1 MAGHSKWA
9 NIKRRKGAQDAA
21 RGKLFTKL
29 IREITVAAQMGGGD
43 LDANARLRLAV
54 DKARSNSMPKDNI
67 ARAIAKG
74 SGELDTANYEELTME
89 GYGVG
94 GVAVLLEILTDNR
107 NRTASEVRHAFSSNN
122 GNLGTNGC
130 VGYMFHCKG
139 VILVV
144 GDEVDEDELMLTA
157 LDLGAEDVS
166 KEEEGWEVLTEQDT
180 FETVRNG
187 LQEIGLTLESA
198 ELTFV
203 PDNTQAIEGAQADQ
217 LMRMVET
224 LEDCDDV
231 QGVHHNADISNEE
244 LARIVG

>member
-21 RGKLFTKL
+21 RGKRFTKL

-43 LDANARLRLAV
+43 LEANARLRLAV
-54 DKARSNSMPKDNI
+54 DKGRSNSMPKDNI

-74 SGELDTANYEELTME
+74 SGELNTANYEELTME
-89 GYGVG
+89 GYGTS

-107 NRTASEVRHAFSSNN
+107 NRTASLVRHAFASCN
-122 GNLGTNGC
+122 GNLGTHGC
-130 VGYMFHCKG
+130 VGYMFHRKG

-144 GDEVDEDELMLTA
+144 GNDVDEDELMLTA

-166 KEEEGWEVLTEQDT
+166 KESEGWEVLTAQDT

-187 LQEIGLTLESA
+187 LEEMGIALESA

-203 PDNTQAIEGAQADQ
+203 PDNTLVIEGAQAD
-217 LMRMVET
+217 LFVRMVET

-231 QGVHHNADISNEE
+231 QGVHHNADISDEE

>member
-9 NIKRRKGAQDAA
+9 NIKRRKGAQDAI

-29 IREITVAAQMGGGD
+29 IREITVAAQLGGGE
-43 LDANARLRLAV
+43 LEANARLRLAV

-74 SGELDTANYEELTME
+74 CGELDMANYEELTME
-89 GYGVG
+89 GYGTG

-107 NRTASEVRHAFSSNN
+107 NRTASEVRHAFTSYS

-130 VGYMFHCKG
+130 VGYMFHRKG
-139 VILVV
+139 VILV
-144 GDEVDEDELMLTA
+144 GGEDVDEDQLMLTA

-166 KEEEGWEVLTEQDT
+166 EEDEGWEILTAPDT
-180 FETVRNG
+180 FETIRNG
-187 LQEIGLTLESA
+187 LQQIGLAVESA

-203 PDNTQAIEGAQADQ
+203 PDNTQVIEGDQAE
-217 LMRMVET
+217 LFIRMVET
-224 LEDCDDV
+224 LEECDDV
-231 QGVHHNADISNEE
+231 QGVHHNADISAEE
-244 LARIVG
+244 FARIVG